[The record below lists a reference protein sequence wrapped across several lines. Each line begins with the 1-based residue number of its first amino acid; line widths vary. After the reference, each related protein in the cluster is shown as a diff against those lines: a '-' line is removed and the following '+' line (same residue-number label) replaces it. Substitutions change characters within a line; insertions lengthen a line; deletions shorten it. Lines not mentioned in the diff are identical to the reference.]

1 MPPATRSRRPLNSR
15 SSRAPARSLRKSY
28 REASTSD
35 EDDTLNTL
43 NRPSNDDHTT
53 STRSRPPP
61 RIQPSRHDPAHAHPN
76 PRKRK
81 SVASPLSRSRYK
93 KVKTEARDLTDQD
106 DEEGGPISTARS
118 MPPWQTLPYHILVQ
132 VLEYAAW
139 PLVEDYIN
147 PLPSI
152 PWLLRA
158 AGVCKAFAEPAIS
171 ALYYAPPL
179 SPPYRARGLLAH
191 LQAQDDRSMFNYR
204 AKVKY
209 LDIDSSAT
217 LYRKHWGQEPIDIKE
232 LVAVV
237 PKLRG
242 MGLHRVVDIPKF
254 NRLIDINNNSSKSI
268 HVLRHTISA
277 LQEHKPIL
285 REWKWSLP
293 ASDHR
298 DTLNLTKIHH
308 SLPFQNLTKLTLVEF
323 DSKGSHGK
331 GHEKPEAELAQAI
344 SALPSLVYLQF
355 VLCDDV
361 NAELLPLLPKGL
373 QELEIVDCPIN
384 SKMLGPFL
392 ASHGQN
398 LRRLVLDHNQ
408 SLNLE
413 FIVDLE
419 KSCPVLEV
427 LKMDLTYYNAHFA
440 FSDLEPRFEDLLTF
454 GQIPKWPASLQDLEL
469 IHLRKWENETAN
481 DFFTS
486 LVDAAGDL
494 INLRRLII
502 KASLTE
508 SSWRERVNFRDRWT
522 ARLERVFL
530 RKPEPPNP
538 HLTSIAKFKAEKAR
552 HRNGVKSTKRTAPIK
567 VLVPVSRSEKDL
579 PETLPTRSQRR
590 HRATV
595 AKTIELSSDSE
606 APILTRRRSNRLAHD
621 DSEAYVSQ
629 PTPPRRQRRRRRVR
643 HPDGDSSSEE
653 DSALEEDIISLP
665 NTNDSQTSVDL
676 GTVDDATV
684 IQGMCDVVRI
694 QINNLRPTEE
704 HLAEDDFLDAELSG
718 DGDWDGDE
726 AMDDGDGYAW

>member
-1 MPPATRSRRPLNSR
+1 MPAATRSRRPLNGR
-15 SSRAPARSLRKSY
+15 SSRPRSHRKSY

-35 EDDTLNTL
+35 EDDTGSDST
-43 NRPSNDDHTT
+43 PDDHTI
-53 STRSRPPP
+53 SPRPRPAPRTHPP
-61 RIQPSRHDPAHAHPN
+61 RPDPADAHPN

-81 SVASPLSRSRYK
+81 AVASPVSRSRDK
-93 KVKTEARDLTDQD
+93 KAKIDARDMTAQNDKED
-106 DEEGGPISTARS
+106 GGISIGAR

-132 VLEYAAW
+132 VFEYAAW

-147 PLPSI
+147 PSQSI

-158 AGVCKAFAEPAIS
+158 ARVCKAFAEPAIS
-171 ALYYAPPL
+171 ALYYSPPL

-191 LQAQDDRSMFNYR
+191 LQAQDHSSMFNYR

-217 LYRKHWGQEPIDIKE
+217 LYRKHWGNEPIDIKE

-242 MGLHRVVDIPKF
+242 MGMHRVVDIPKF
-254 NRLIDINNNSSKSI
+254 NKLIDINNNSSKSI
-268 HVLRHTISA
+268 HVLRHAVSA
-277 LQEHKPIL
+277 LQEQKPLL
-285 REWKWSLP
+285 REWKWSVP

-298 DTLNLTKIHH
+298 NTLDLHKIHR
-308 SLPFQNLTKLTLVEF
+308 SVPFQNLTKLTLVEF
-323 DSKGSHGK
+323 DSKGSNGK
-331 GHEKPEAELAQAI
+331 GHEKAEEELAKAI
-344 SALPSLVYLQF
+344 SALPSLEYLEL
-355 VLCDDV
+355 VLCNDV
-361 NAELLPLLPKGL
+361 NAKLLPLLPKGL
-373 QELEIVDCPIN
+373 QELEIVDCPID
-384 SKMLGPFL
+384 SKMLAPFL

-408 SLNLE
+408 SLNLA

-440 FSDLEPRFEDLLTF
+440 FSDLEPRFEDLLSF
-454 GQIPKWPASLQDLEL
+454 GQIPTWPASLRDLEL

-494 INLRRLII
+494 VNLRRLII

-522 ARLERVFL
+522 ARLEKVFL
-530 RKPEPPNP
+530 RKPGPPNP
-538 HLTSIAKFKAEKAR
+538 HLTSIAAFKAERAR
-552 HRNGVKSTKRTAPIK
+552 YRNGVTSTKTIRTVK
-567 VLVPVSRSEKDL
+567 VLVPVTRSEQAL
-579 PETLPTRSQRR
+579 PASLPTRSQRR
-590 HRATV
+590 HRDTV
-595 AKTIELSSDSE
+595 AKINESSSDSE
-606 APILTRRRSNRLAHD
+606 RPTLTRRRSSRLAHD
-621 DSEAYVSQ
+621 DSEAYTSQ
-629 PTPPRRQRRRRRVR
+629 TTPPRRQRRRPRIR
-643 HPDGDSSSEE
+643 HSNGDSSSEE
-653 DSALEEDIISLP
+653 DSALEEDIISQP
-665 NTNDSQTSVDL
+665 RTNGSPTSMDL
-676 GTVDDATV
+676 SPVDDATV

-718 DGDWDGDE
+718 DGDWDGDD